1 MQSQAILSPG
11 GKAHGATEE
20 PADSLEGDLVRAVR
34 RGSLAVEYQPRV
46 CLQTRKIMGAEA
58 LARWPHRRRGM
69 VSPGVFIPVAE
80 RSDLIVELGYWV
92 LARACSE
99 VARWPGRPVVSVNV
113 SARQLADGLLLRQV
127 KRALAETALPPEQ
140 LELELTESMLV
151 DAGVET
157 LLTLSAVRDLGIG
170 IALDDFGTGYAS
182 LGALKRLPLTVMKL
196 DRSLVRGV
204 PRFLEDTGIA
214 KAVVAT
220 AHTLGLEV
228 VAEGIEGEEQ
238 CAFLAELGCRE
249 GQSFFLG
256 RPTTSARLQ
265 ELLVAQGGDA

>member
-1 MQSQAILSPG
+1 MQDQAILPRRSRAQSTSRAPSD
-11 GKAHGATEE
+11 
-20 PADSLEGDLVRAVR
+20 PLEGDLLRAVR
-34 RGSLAVEYQPRV
+34 DGSLSVDYQPRV
-46 CLQTRKIMGAEA
+46 CLATRRIMGAEA
-58 LARWPHRRRGM
+58 LARWPHRRHGL
-69 VSPGVFIPVAE
+69 VSPGVFIPLAE
-80 RSDLIVELGYWV
+80 RSDLIVDLGDWV
-92 LARACSE
+92 LNKACTE
-99 VARWPGRPVVSVNV
+99 VAGWPGRPVVSVNV
-113 SARQLADGLLLRQV
+113 SARQLADGLVLRQV
-127 KRALAETALPPEQ
+127 KRALAETGLPADQ

-204 PRFLEDTGIA
+204 PRFFEDTGIA

-220 AHTLGLEV
+220 ARTLGLEV
-228 VAEGIEGEEQ
+228 VAEGIEDEEQ

-265 ELLVAQGGDA
+265 ELLAANGPGI